1 MGVLKR
7 DMDWKPII
15 SFSVQL
21 TFITVR
27 SYIGLDHTNSPIKK
41 EEHEPIILPIFKRT
55 LPN

>member
-1 MGVLKR
+1 MGILKR